1 MGQVPFVT
9 NHRRPALCEL
19 MKPSA
24 EAPPTERIEL
34 ESGRPARFATFW

>member
-1 MGQVPFVT
+1 MGQGSFVT

-24 EAPPTERIEL
+24 EAPPTERIEV
-34 ESGRPARFATFW
+34 ESARFATFW